1 MTLPALAV
9 KNSGWGGRGYKN
21 PVTGDKRVV
30 PSITTVLKSEAKPA
44 LVQWG
49 VDQTAGFAVANAH
62 RLMTMSDTSAFKM
75 LRWIPRKE
83 IASVEPGMDLNSY
96 HTGVLSDAS
105 EMGTWM
111 HEWIQGDVVP
121 ELDYPDTDAAHEVY
135 WDMVTE
141 WGTFASKHEIVPH
154 CTERTVWHDELGYA
168 GTLDG
173 LWEID
178 GKVTLL
184 DIKTSRGLYSS
195 TWMQLAALRAAPEMF
210 VPQDDDTYAS
220 IRDWQLAVEDVAVIH
235 VRPRDWDNQNREM
248 APFCKLVRPKA
259 SLDTYFRGFEALLNY
274 GQAITRDVAAEEK
287 EWEKNAAEQG

>member
-21 PVTGDKRVV
+21 PVSGDSRVV
-30 PSITTVLKSEAKPA
+30 PSITTVLKSENKPA
-44 LVQWG
+44 LVQWA

-62 RLMTMSDTSAFKM
+62 RLMTMSEDSGFKM

-83 IASVEPGMDLNSY
+83 IKSVEPGMDLNSY

-105 EMGTWM
+105 DMGTWM
-111 HEWIQGDVVP
+111 HEWAQADVVP
-121 ELDYPDTDAAHEVY
+121 ELEYPDTDAAHDVY
-135 WDMVTE
+135 WDMVEE
-141 WGTFASKHEIVPH
+141 WDKFKARHDIVPH
-154 CTERTVWHDELGYA
+154 YTERTVWHEELGYA

-178 GKVTLL
+178 GVMTLL

-210 VPQDDDTYAS
+210 VPQDDDRYVS
-220 IRDWQLAVEDVAVIH
+220 VRDWQLPVKDVAVIH
-235 VRPRDWDNQNREM
+235 IRPRDWDSNRREM
-248 APFCKLVRPKA
+248 APFCKLVRPPA
-259 SLDTYFRGFEALLNY
+259 SLDTYFRGFRGLLDY
-274 GQAITRDVAAEEK
+274 GQAITRDAVAEER
-287 EWEKNAAEQG
+287 EALKNAGK